1 MDFTINNQ
9 QKQNLFFWYNI
20 IVKEKQMKNKT
31 LQRVYKMLKPQT
43 KAIIII
49 SILSIIINIGEVIK
63 PYLIKIVMDDYLSS
77 GLWQKG
83 IISIGI
89 IGSIY
94 IAIVLIG
101 NILDFIV
108 TTSTSMMGENVKKE
122 TVDYLPLGSVVILKG
137 GVQKVVVIARGLL
150 SVATG
155 KEGYFD
161 YGGCLYPQGLVGDQI
176 LYFNHRDIVKV
187 VFSGFHDDDDKMMVD
202 NINQWYMES
211 PYERTDV
218 EKLVRERGAQDG
230 GKLG

>member
-1 MDFTINNQ
+1 
-9 QKQNLFFWYNI
+9 
-20 IVKEKQMKNKT
+20 MKNKT

-108 TTSTSMMGENVKKE
+108 TTSTSMMGENVIYSIRNK
-122 TVDYLPLGSVVILKG
+122 
-137 GVQKVVVIARGLL
+137 
-150 SVATG
+150 
-155 KEGYFD
+155 
-161 YGGCLYPQGLVGDQI
+161 LYI
-176 LYFNHRDIVKV
+176 YSI
-187 VFSGFHDDDDKMMVD
+187 
-202 NINQWYMES
+202 Y
-211 PYERTDV
+211 
-218 EKLVRERGAQDG
+218 
-230 GKLG
+230 

>member
-108 TTSTSMMGENVKKE
+108 TTSTSIIKYNKKI
-122 TVDYLPLGSVVILKG
+122 Y
-137 GVQKVVVIARGLL
+137 Q
-150 SVATG
+150 
-155 KEGYFD
+155 YFD
-161 YGGCLYPQGLVGDQI
+161 C
-176 LYFNHRDIVKV
+176 
-187 VFSGFHDDDDKMMVD
+187 FSFF
-202 NINQWYMES
+202 IS
-211 PYERTDV
+211 CCERTNFIWI
-218 EKLVRERGAQDG
+218 KLILDF
-230 GKLG
+230 

>member
-108 TTSTSMMGENVKKE
+108 TTSTSMMGENVIYSIRNKLYKYIQY
-122 TVDYLPLGSVVILKG
+122 TNIFNIL
-137 GVQKVVVIARGLL
+137 IFLFMIRRHLERCLL
-150 SVATG
+150 ELQV
-155 KEGYFD
+155 
-161 YGGCLYPQGLVGDQI
+161 
-176 LYFNHRDIVKV
+176 
-187 VFSGFHDDDDKMMVD
+187 M
-202 NINQWYMES
+202 
-211 PYERTDV
+211 
-218 EKLVRERGAQDG
+218 
-230 GKLG
+230 

>member
-1 MDFTINNQ
+1 
-9 QKQNLFFWYNI
+9 
-20 IVKEKQMKNKT
+20 MKNKT

-101 NILDFIV
+101 NILVDEFCNPNSVIFFSLSYKYLYEFVISVIV
-108 TTSTSMMGENVKKE
+108 AHTI
-122 TVDYLPLGSVVILKG
+122 LPL
-137 GVQKVVVIARGLL
+137 
-150 SVATG
+150 
-155 KEGYFD
+155 
-161 YGGCLYPQGLVGDQI
+161 
-176 LYFNHRDIVKV
+176 
-187 VFSGFHDDDDKMMVD
+187 
-202 NINQWYMES
+202 
-211 PYERTDV
+211 
-218 EKLVRERGAQDG
+218 
-230 GKLG
+230 